1 MTLHGLIRR
10 ISDILTPGSH
20 SFYDYVLQTSD
31 DNGGFLRT
39 CYCFKSH
46 TLPDREI
53 EDRSEAVVCFM
64 EPFTEEYSSDGHF
77 TNVKLQLNYGEGP
90 VNQDNSRFIR
100 WSWGVG
106 FRVAYVFDLEAGTYE
121 VTDRREA
128 SYEDL

>member
-10 ISDILTPGSH
+10 ISDILTPGTH

-31 DNGGFLRT
+31 DDGGFLRT
-39 CYCFKSH
+39 CFCFKH
-46 TLPDREI
+46 HALPDREI
-53 EDRSEAVVCFM
+53 EDRTKAVVCFM
-64 EPFTEEYSSDGHF
+64 EPFTESYTDNGRD
-77 TNVKLQLNYGEGP
+77 TCVKLQLSYGGCRGKNIP
-90 VNQDNSRFIR
+90 AFIR

-128 SYEDL
+128 TYEDL